1 MIVEK
6 LIQLLDRSEHL
17 VLVSKQT
24 KSNWKAGTNRPKLHT
39 VVKIIEVN
47 NYDIFI
53 SDGNIDDLI
62 EFNKKFAEKKGLKMN
77 LIFEI

>member
-6 LIQLLDRSEHL
+6 LIQLLDRSEHP

-39 VVKIIEVN
+39 VEKIIEEN
-47 NYDIFI
+47 NYDII
-53 SDGNIDDLI
+53 SC
-62 EFNKKFAEKKGLKMN
+62 F
-77 LIFEI
+77 LIFNQTTTSF